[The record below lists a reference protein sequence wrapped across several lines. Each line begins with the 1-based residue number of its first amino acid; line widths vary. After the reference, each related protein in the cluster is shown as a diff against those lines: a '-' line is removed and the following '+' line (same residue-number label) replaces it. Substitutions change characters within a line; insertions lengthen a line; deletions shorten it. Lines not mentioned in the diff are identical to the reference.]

1 MKSKKYSLLLKL
13 SSIVIIVFS
22 VSFHAN
28 ACGPYPPII
37 PTPKF
42 FTSNWD
48 GLLTKDFYKQENL
61 RLWQKLTSERIPL
74 NDIEQAV
81 YKDNSDTVND
91 IMFSYD
97 ESVSTDNLFYIY
109 LKNTHDSEL
118 ADFLST
124 AKELEKRRNE
134 INSPWYYP
142 SSRDSSD
149 VTGDFQDI
157 IDKCKSYTGTRIK
170 DRYALQVVRA
180 LFASRCYDK
189 CVAYF
194 NEAFQEISD
203 DNLFKRMAQGY
214 VAGCWYRLGNVDM
227 ANEYFAQSGDFYSIK
242 TDNPVAFMAERN
254 PDNPELLSYI
264 QTISNDSAEFCAI
277 KSVAE
282 NVLSKKKVNNR
293 GDWEFALA
301 YMYGEFYSDSRKASQ
316 YIRKA
321 LRHTFSSDD
330 LHDHARA
337 YRMKID
343 AENDDNSSLLSD
355 LKWMESKIDMLS
367 PDANEWNRI
376 IQNIVYV
383 SIIPKLWERKDYTTT
398 ILLCG
403 YADNLLDN
411 KRFHY
416 EIELDFTW
424 SFSYKTQTLD
434 EMRKSERY
442 WNFLDYSSLSFQ
454 LMGSLSS
461 EQLIRI
467 AQNLATENTLYA
479 YLRKYARTDSD
490 YINELIGTLALRE
503 ENYQRAAYY
512 FATVSDKYQRTM
524 NITKAGYLNRDP
536 FYAYPNRWEK
546 SEPEWEWES
555 RTIKK
560 PLQSPHRAKY
570 KFAKRML
577 ELQHKMKYGKTSD
590 ERGLARLKYAIGRRN
605 SFEECWALTQ
615 YWRGYVG
622 LFEPALQ
629 YWDDNFNRYDNILY
643 DYEQTIGHNKTE
655 ELYQS
660 EIKQAMAMIQS
671 DETKAEAEYILGNLR
686 TIVKYYGNTTTAQ
699 HIKKSCDNWRSWL

>member
-1 MKSKKYSLLLKL
+1 MKSTIYSLLQKL
-13 SSIVIIVFS
+13 SSIVVL
-22 VSFHAN
+22 VATTSFYAN
-28 ACGPYPPII
+28 ACGPYPPLI

-48 GLLTKDFYKQENL
+48 GLLSHDFYKQENL
-61 RLWQKLTSERIPL
+61 RLWQQLTSERIPL
-74 NDIEQAV
+74 KDIEQVV
-81 YKDNSDTVND
+81 YGDDRETVSDMFNSYKKVN
-91 IMFSYD
+91 
-97 ESVSTDNLFYIY
+97 TDNLFYTY
-109 LKNTHDSEL
+109 LRNTEDSEL
-118 ADFLST
+118 YNFLLI
-124 AKELEKRRNE
+124 AKELEERRRE

-142 SSRDSSD
+142 SSRNISGE
-149 VTGDFQDI
+149 TGDFQDI
-157 IDKCKSYTGTRIK
+157 IDKCNAYKGSRIK
-170 DRYALQVVRA
+170 DRYALQAIRA

-189 CVAYF
+189 CIEYF
-194 NEAFQEISD
+194 NKAFQESPD
-203 DNLFKRMAQGY
+203 TNLFKRMAKGY
-214 VAGCWYRLGNVDM
+214 VAGCWSRLGNVDK
-227 ANEYFAQSGDFYSIK
+227 ANEYFVQSGDFYSIK
-242 TDNPVAFMAERN
+242 TDNPVAYMSEYN
-254 PDNPELLSYI
+254 PDSPELMSYI
-264 QTISNDSAEFCAI
+264 QTSAEDSAKFCLIAPI
-277 KSVAE
+277 AN
-282 NVLSKKKVNNR
+282 NVLHQGKAKNR
-293 GDWEFALA
+293 GDWEFILA
-301 YMYGEFYSDSRKASQ
+301 YIEGEYHSDYHEAARH
-316 YIRKA
+316 IDKA
-321 LRHTFSSDD
+321 LRSTFSTKD
-330 LHDHARA
+330 LRDHARA
-337 YRMKID
+337 YRMKVN
-343 AENDDNSSLLSD
+343 AENGNVFLSLTD

-383 SIIPKLWERKDYTTT
+383 SIIPKLWERKDYTTA